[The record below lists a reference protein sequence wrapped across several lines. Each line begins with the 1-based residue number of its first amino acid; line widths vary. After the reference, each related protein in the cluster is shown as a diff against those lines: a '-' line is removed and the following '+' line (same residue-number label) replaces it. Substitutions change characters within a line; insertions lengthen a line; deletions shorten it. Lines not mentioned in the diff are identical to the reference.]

1 MVDKLDIQVLEVLL
15 KKPRASLRE
24 ISSNLGIAVGTLQNR
39 MAKLSKDGILEGFK
53 PNINYKNIGYVMDA
67 IIALNI
73 KKEKLVEIKKTIFQ
87 NNVVSWYEVA
97 GDVDVFL
104 RVRFK
109 DPVELRKF
117 LMEDLAIDGI
127 KSSRTY
133 IVLNR
138 ENRKLPFE

>member
-24 ISSNLGIAVGTLQNR
+24 ISSDLGIAVGTLQNR